1 MIWLKGGGFMD
12 WLTKMNAA
20 IDYIESN
27 LADDIDFAVVAMKAC
42 CSSYNFQRMF
52 SFITDTTLAEY
63 VRHRRLTQAALELQN
78 THAKVLDIA
87 IKYGYDSSTSF
98 ARAFSSLHGITPSE
112 ARKTGVQLKAY
123 PKMSFQISIKGES
136 AMDYRIETKEAFD
149 IFGIEAVC
157 SLAGAEGF
165 LTPAE
170 LWQKCHKDGEYERLA
185 ANAGEPPAFTKQSS
199 CKVHA
204 VEYYRKTEEN
214 TFPYMLF
221 AFASTDSNADG
232 YKTIRI
238 PAQTYAVF
246 SSETF
251 KKKYKDKNFFDI
263 LAIMQKA
270 FYSEWLPTA
279 KYERADGAN
288 FEIYGG
294 TNEDLTVELWYP
306 VTAK

>member
-1 MIWLKGGGFMD
+1 MD

-20 IDYIESN
+20 IDYIEGN
-27 LADDIDFAVVAMKAC
+27 LADDIDFTVVAMKAC

-63 VRHRRLTQAALELQN
+63 VRRRRLTQAALELQN

-87 IKYGYDSSTSF
+87 VKYGYDSSTSF

-112 ARKTGVQLKAY
+112 ARQAGVQLKAY
-123 PKMSFQISIKGES
+123 PKMSFQISIKGDS
-136 AMDYRIETKEAFD
+136 AMDYRIETKETFD
-149 IFGIEAVC
+149 IFGVEAVC
-157 SLAGAEGF
+157 SLTGAEGF

-170 LWQKCHKDGEYERLA
+170 LWQKCHRDGEYERLA
-185 ANAGEPPAFTKQSS
+185 ANAGEPPTFTAKGS

-221 AFASTDSNADG
+221 AFATKDSNTDD

-251 KKKYKDKNFFDI
+251 EKKYIDKDFFEI

-294 TNEDLTVELWYP
+294 TNDNLTVELWYP
-306 VTAK
+306 VVAK